1 LSSLVIST
9 SIAYWELYLFVW
21 LLDFVFSGCHN
32 SVEFSSGH
40 RLIDIFSS
48 CFSFHHSDWKG
59 KESKK
64 AHLHI
69 LDKLILQTLGET
81 NMAVVVSNVS
91 IKNQVATFIAHVYTY
106 NNPIIKTHYHIIN
119 VTFTK
124 QNFSSSNIVLIKL
137 LKLQILITLFHYLY
151 WTQKILWK
159 RLPQFYWIL
168 KVF

>member
-1 LSSLVIST
+1 MIST

-21 LLDFVFSGCHN
+21 LLNFVFSGCHN

-40 RLIDIFSS
+40 GLIDIFSS

-59 KESKK
+59 KESRK

-81 NMAVVVSNVS
+81 NMAIVVSSVS
-91 IKNQVATFIAHVYTY
+91 IKNQVATSITHVYTH
-106 NNPIIKTHYHIIN
+106 NNSIIKTLYHIIN

-124 QNFSSSNIVLIKL
+124 QNFSSSNVVLIKL
-137 LKLQILITLFHYLY
+137 LFFFFFKSTIYYMEHNGRP
-151 WTQKILWK
+151 W
-159 RLPQFYWIL
+159 
-168 KVF
+168 